1 MTVDFRMKG
10 WAFYMLTCARS
21 MVRRLGLVLRLFFA
35 TCSQKLD
42 AELFLGD
49 SEYLCCKGFI

>member
-21 MVRRLGLVLRLFFA
+21 MVRRLGLVLRLLFA

-42 AELFLGD
+42 AELFLG
-49 SEYLCCKGFI
+49 EYLCCKGFI